1 MDEAIITA
9 IAKQSAADVFEV
21 LTSLFVARIDQTEL
35 AHFVGDCADEA
46 QVLGLGENERLF
58 RLAELMLG
66 GGTLGTP
73 EFAEQCT
80 NHVAL
85 ILAAYKA
92 QKSLNMHRAPPPA
105 PAIEQAGPTVSA
117 ENVADVLPESRTE
130 TADVSSP
137 PESPPQAPAEAP
149 AEVAQ
154 AEQEQVRRRQSPRGA
169 KKKK

>member
-80 NHVAL
+80 NHIAL

-92 QKSLNMHRAPPPA
+92 QKSLNMHRAPPA
-105 PAIEQAGPTVSA
+105 ALAIEPAAMAGA
-117 ENVADVLPESRTE
+117 ERVAEV
-130 TADVSSP
+130 P
-137 PESPPQAPAEAP
+137 PELMPSEPPAQAESPVPQTLADAP

-154 AEQEQVRRRQSPRGA
+154 EPQVRRRQTSQRGA